1 MKVRGPLSDSY
12 WSAVLLVVSALVP
25 FLGLSSAL
33 GALLPTL
40 EHDVHLSAQAL
51 QLTLGMSNA
60 AYALGT
66 VLAVQ
71 LAVHYP
77 QRRLL
82 VIYAALFTLGSVAAA
97 TAFTPGLFIA
107 GHVVQ
112 GLFTSMMLIA
122 AAPALVLGFPSSRLP
137 TTAMVMNL
145 GIFGAVAAG
154 PFFGGLQAQAHGWRP
169 MLWIVCGIGALA
181 LVLSLLTFEDT
192 PAQAPEAPRDWWA
205 IVLAGLGCAAAFFG
219 ASELQTHPMVSLLVL
234 APLVAGTVLLIIL
247 VLYQVL
253 ARNPLMPMAQ
263 LLTTFCVPAVMI
275 AVAAGAASIPLIEL
289 AQLALQK
296 TVSPIHLGVLLLP
309 FLGGALLTAFL
320 FGVLVK
326 TRWIPLL
333 AWSGLIAVMGGAAV
347 LTGMAGGPQ
356 ALVLVGSGLVG
367 LGVGSSVA
375 PALFA
380 VGFTLQA
387 PQLPR
392 VFAMLELLR
401 GAAAFAAGPIIL
413 HFAQTVGPSPA
424 QGIDKAAWLC
434 FAIVGAGALISLY
447 VFILGRGRL
456 QRPDIAR
463 WEESGEPAWYSPP
476 LFAGIRSPRAPEAR
490 RHGGRDGD
498 GNGNGN
504 GNGDGSHNGHSPLA
518 PGSRK
523 AARLEAYARAVELA
537 CGEHPPSGD

>member
-1 MKVRGPLSDSY
+1 MKARGPLTGSY
-12 WSAVLLVVSALVP
+12 WSAVLLVVCALVP

-33 GALLPTL
+33 GALQPTL
-40 EHDVHLSAQAL
+40 EHDVHLSSQAL
-51 QLTLGMSNA
+51 QLTLGMANA

-82 VIYAALFTLGSVAAA
+82 VIYAAFFTFGSALAA

-107 GHVVQ
+107 GHVIQ

-122 AAPALVLGFPSSRLP
+122 AAPALVLGWPSSRLP

-154 PFFGGLQAQAHGWRP
+154 PFFGGLQAQAHAWRP
-169 MLWIVCGIGALA
+169 MFWIVCGIGAATLA
-181 LVLSLLTFEDT
+181 LSLLTFEDT
-192 PAQAPEAPRDWWA
+192 PAQAPDAPRDWWA
-205 IVLAGLGCAAAFFG
+205 ILLAGLGCAAAFFG
-219 ASELQTHPMVSLLVL
+219 ASELQTHPMVSLLTL
-234 APLVAGTVLLIIL
+234 APLVGGAVLLLALIVHQIL
-247 VLYQVL
+247 S
-253 ARNPLMPMAQ
+253 RNPLMPMGQ
-263 LLTTFCVPAVMI
+263 LLTTFCVPAVVI

-289 AQLALQK
+289 AEVALEK

-309 FLGGALLTAFL
+309 FLGGALFTAVL
-320 FGVLVK
+320 FGMLVR

-333 AWSGLIAVMGGAAV
+333 AWSGLIAVAGGAAV
-347 LTGMAGGPQ
+347 LTGMAGGSH
-356 ALVLVGSGLVG
+356 ALVIVGSGLVG

-375 PALFA
+375 PALFS
-380 VGFTLQA
+380 VGFTLHA

-413 HFAQTVGPSPA
+413 HFAQTVGPTPA
-424 QGIDKAAWLC
+424 QGIGKAAWLC
-434 FAIVGAGALISLY
+434 FAIVGVGALVSIY

-456 QRPDIAR
+456 QKPDIAH

-476 LFAGIRSPRAPEAR
+476 LFAGIRPAKAAQAGTGE
-490 RHGGRDGD
+490 D
-498 GNGNGN
+498 
-504 GNGDGSHNGHSPLA
+504 SHNGHGLLEHGSPQ
-518 PGSRK
+518 
-523 AARLEAYARAVELA
+523 AARLEAYARAVQLA
-537 CGEHPPSGD
+537 SGDQPPGRS